1 MTACKSV
8 WNNGLHRISQRLVS
22 LCMKNGIKYK
32 GKTKAQL
39 NEELACLNVDDGAI
53 SEKFAKDT
61 VTIMKTFVRE
71 RVCQGMVTK
80 VNL

>member
-1 MTACKSV
+1 MTFPESLKD
-8 WNNGLHRISQRLVS
+8 LQS
-22 LCMKNGIKYK
+22 LCMKNGIKHK

-39 NEELACLNVDDGAI
+39 KEELACLNVDAGAI
-53 SEKFAKDT
+53 SEKIAKDT